1 MRIAQIAPP
10 WITVPPQGYGGIEW
24 VVSLLADGLVDRG
37 HDVTLFASGDSRT
50 KAKLEGPFETEQR
63 SRMGDAFPDALHAIS
78 AYLRQDEFDVIHDHS
93 GIIGPA
99 FGALARTPVLHTL
112 HGPFTEDAKR
122 FYRTLSGNIWFNSIS
137 DFQAAGCPDLS
148 YVGTIYNSIDIGAHP
163 FRADKEDYL
172 LYLGRFS
179 ALKGAGIAVKVA
191 KELGIHLKMAGKI
204 DNEEESSYF
213 EEHVRPYLGH
223 GVEFLGEVT
232 NPEKAALL
240 GRAKALLFP
249 IQWAEPFGLV
259 MPEAMACGTPV
270 VAIRNGSVPEIIED
284 GITGFIVDDET
295 QMARATVKAI
305 ENISPHVCR
314 LNAIE
319 RFGSERMVADYEAA
333 FRRITT
339 GSSLRNAPP
348 ELAQI

>member
-1 MRIAQIAPP
+1 M
-10 WITVPPQGYGGIEW
+10 
-24 VVSLLADGLVDRG
+24 VSLLADGLVDRG
-37 HDVTLFASGDSRT
+37 HDVTLFASGDSKT
-50 KAKLEGPFETEQR
+50 KAKLEGPFKTEQR
-63 SRMGDAFPDALHAIS
+63 SQIGDTFPDTLHAIS

-99 FGALARTPVLHTL
+99 LGALARTPVLHTL

-137 DFQAAGCPDLS
+137 DFQAACCPDLS
-148 YVGTIYNSIDIGAHP
+148 YVGTIYNSIDIDAHP
-163 FRADKEDYL
+163 FQEKKEDYL

-191 KELGIHLKMAGKI
+191 KELGMHLKMAGKI

-213 EEHVRPYLGH
+213 NEHVRPHLGH

-232 NPEKAALL
+232 NQEKAMLL
-240 GRAKALLFP
+240 GGAKALLFP

-284 GITGFIVDDET
+284 GVTGFIVDDET
-295 QMARATVKAI
+295 QMATATIKAI

-314 LNAIE
+314 LNAAE
-319 RFGSERMVADYEAA
+319 RFGVERMVVDYEAA
-333 FRRITT
+333 FHRIAD
-339 GSSLRNAPP
+339 GSPLQSTVP